1 MPANTYPVA
10 DEAALLAKAAELS
23 KAIDTPCVISLSG
36 ELGAGKTTFA
46 RAFIQALG
54 YSGAVKSPTYTL
66 LETYQ
71 AGGLEIAHFDLY
83 RLEDPEEL
91 HALAYRDVMAS
102 ADVVLVEWAEKGGS
116 LMPDAHY
123 VVDIEYAAPGR
134 IIHLSTLD

>member
-1 MPANTYPVA
+1 MSVKTFTLN
-10 DEAALLAKAAELS
+10 DEAALLEQAAHLS
-23 KAIDTPCVISLSG
+23 SAIDTPCVIFLSG

-54 YSGAVKSPTYTL
+54 YSGSVKSPTYTL

-91 HALAYRDVMAS
+91 HALAYRDVIAS
-102 ADVVLVEWAEKGGS
+102 ADVVLVEWADKGGS
-116 LMPDAHY
+116 LIPDPRY
-123 VVDIEYAAPGR
+123 VVDIEYATPGR
-134 IIHLSTLD
+134 IIHLSTPD

>member
-1 MPANTYPVA
+1 MPVDTYPA
-10 DEAALLAKAAELS
+10 TDEAALFAKAAELS
-23 KAIDTPCVISLSG
+23 NTVETPCLISLSG

-91 HALAYRDVMAS
+91 HALAYRDVIAG
-102 ADVVLVEWAEKGGS
+102 ADVVLVEWADKGGS
-116 LMPDAHY
+116 LIPEPDY
-123 VVDIEYAAPGR
+123 MVDIAYATPGR
-134 IIHLSTLD
+134 ILHVSTPD